1 MKYKSAAVLL
11 SSAVIISLAGC
22 QETPEENIVRQK
34 TDIEEVQTVAQDE
47 FDNVKK
53 QVGAPDEY
61 KTSLEDPTGTLKV
74 TVDARVTVPDVKGIK
89 LKKVKARPYTQADM
103 DAVYKAVIKES
114 PLWIRNY
121 GSGTEGMTKSEI
133 EDQIISFKEAKEKIA
148 GGDEIMKQMYEG
160 IDLDALIQEY
170 EAGYEGAPETPQT
183 EMVEPKI
190 QYDEEAARKFTDK
203 FIVNPEPVNIT
214 DGDEEGAGEETEE
227 EVNPNFFYAN
237 YDMNGK
243 KYFVEVGNNLS
254 EEYKWTYL
262 SAYCQDGSYQRPMND
277 EELQNAKPMEKSL
290 DELKQEADALM
301 QQLGFTD
308 MAFSAADTLV
318 YDVRSEF
325 NGYSDANN
333 ADTPKKQGC
342 TMYYTR
348 IVDGIPVVYTPDEG
362 TYSDMS
368 SDSQFSP
375 IWAYEKLS
383 LTYDDNGLFAFSWGN
398 PYEISESSDENV
410 YLMPFSE
417 IQKIFENMIINKYT
431 NGGREK
437 NDKNEKERTDMRI
450 TDVRLS
456 YMRVREKDS
465 LEEGNLI
472 PVWDFFGSRDI
483 YQDGQ
488 NEPYT
493 ENQANRSFLTIN
505 AMDGTIVDRS
515 RGY

>member
-1 MKYKSAAVLL
+1 MKFKSAAVLL
-11 SSAVIISLAGC
+11 SSTLIIGLAGC

-34 TDIEEVQTVAQDE
+34 TDIGNVQTVAKDE
-47 FDNVKK
+47 FENVKK

-61 KTSLEDPTGTLKV
+61 KTSLEDSTGTLKV
-74 TVDARVTVPDVKGIK
+74 TVDARVMVPDVKGIK

-114 PLWIRNY
+114 PLWVRNY

-133 EDQIISFKEAKEKIA
+133 EEQIISFKAIKEKIA
-148 GGDEIMKQMYEG
+148 GGDEIMNQMYEG
-160 IDLDALIQEY
+160 IDLDSLIQEY
-170 EAGYEGAPETPQT
+170 EAGYADAPETPQT
-183 EMVEPKI
+183 EIVEPKI
-190 QYDEEAARKFTDK
+190 QYDEAAARMFTDK
-203 FIVNPEPVNIT
+203 FIVNPEPADIT
-214 DGDEEGAGEETEE
+214 DEDETGEETEE
-227 EVNPNFFYAN
+227 DVNPNTFHAN

-243 KYFVEVGNNLS
+243 TYFVEVGNNLN

-262 SAYCQDGSYQRPMND
+262 SAYCQDGSYQLPMND
-277 EELQNAKPMEKSL
+277 AELQNAKPVEKSL

-301 QQLGFTD
+301 QELGFTD
-308 MAFSAADTLV
+308 MAFSAVDTLV

-325 NGYSDANN
+325 NGYSDADN
-333 ADTPKKQGC
+333 ADALKRQGY
-342 TMYYTR
+342 TMYYNR
-348 IVDGIPVVYTPDEG
+348 MVDGIPVIYTPDEG
-362 TYSDMS
+362 TYSEMS

-383 LTYDDNGLFAFSWGN
+383 LTYDDNGLFAFWWGN

-431 NGGREK
+431 ND
-437 NDKNEKERTDMRI
+437 DKEKERTDMRI

-493 ENQANRSFLTIN
+493 ENQANLSFLTIN
-505 AMDGTIVDRS
+505 AMDGTIIDRR